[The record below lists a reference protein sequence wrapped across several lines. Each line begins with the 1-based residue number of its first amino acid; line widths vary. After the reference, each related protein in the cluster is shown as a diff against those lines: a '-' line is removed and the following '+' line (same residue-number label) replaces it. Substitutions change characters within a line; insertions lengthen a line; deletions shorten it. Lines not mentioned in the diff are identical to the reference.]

1 MGIGR
6 ARTSCMPSVVRI
18 TRSMSSRDSA
28 STSSRWRWRPVRGAR
43 GRRRRAVELRGHP
56 RASATGS
63 RTALAL
69 DLHAVLA
76 VDLLELDVDDLLA
89 RRRHV
94 LAHVVGA
101 DRELAV
107 AAVDEDREAD
117 RLGPPE
123 VDQRVHRRPDR
134 AARVQDVVDE
144 DDRAAVEVE
153 RDLGALDD
161 RLLGDE
167 RQVVAVEG
175 DVERADGELGAL
187 VLEDRRRDAMGERD
201 AAALDA
207 DQDEAL
213 GAGLLLHDL
222 VRDAGHRA
230 ADVLV
235 GHDPAAGHRRGLRRR
250 RRRTEQV
257 LLPGLTGPPRPH
269 GTGAEIEPSLARRV
283 PADRRRR
290 ATRRRRRLVDRDRDP
305 GRAGPRRAA
314 ADLEEVRA
322 VHVDDPARLLRAVVG
337 HGALDAAARRRRS
350 GRPCRAAGA
359 WPWSRCRR
367 TSRTRTAS
375 TWEPSRPTRTATPAG
390 SRAAARSGRRA
401 PCRAPGTCRRP

>member
-6 ARTSCMPSVVRI
+6 SSTSCIPSVVPHHEVDVLARQ
-18 TRSMSSRDSA
+18 RVDVEQVAM
-28 STSSRWRWRPVRGAR
+28 RPVRGAR
-43 GRRRRAVELRGHP
+43 GGRLRAVELRGHP
-56 RASATGS
+56 RASATVS
-63 RTALAL
+63 RTAFRSISTPSSPSISSSWTWTTSSR
-69 DLHAVLA
+69 
-76 VDLLELDVDDLLA
+76 DVG
-89 RRRHV
+89 HV

-107 AAVDEDREAD
+107 AAVDEDREPD
-117 RLGPPE
+117 GLGPPE

-153 RDLGALDD
+153 RDLGPLHDW
-161 RLLGDE
+161 LLGDQ

-175 DVERADGELGAL
+175 DVERANRDLGAL
-187 VLEDRRRDAMGERD
+187 VLEDRRRQPVGERD

-207 DQDEAL
+207 DQREPL

-222 VRDAGHRA
+222 VRDAGDRA

-257 LLPGLTGPPRPH
+257 LLPGLTGPPRPL

-283 PADRRRR
+283 PADRRRG
-290 ATRRRRRLVDRDRDP
+290 TTSV
-305 GRAGPRRAA
+305 
-314 ADLEEVRA
+314 AD
-322 VHVDDPARLLRAVVG
+322 G
-337 HGALDAAARRRRS
+337 
-350 GRPCRAAGA
+350 
-359 WPWSRCRR
+359 
-367 TSRTRTAS
+367 
-375 TWEPSRPTRTATPAG
+375 
-390 SRAAARSGRRA
+390 
-401 PCRAPGTCRRP
+401 